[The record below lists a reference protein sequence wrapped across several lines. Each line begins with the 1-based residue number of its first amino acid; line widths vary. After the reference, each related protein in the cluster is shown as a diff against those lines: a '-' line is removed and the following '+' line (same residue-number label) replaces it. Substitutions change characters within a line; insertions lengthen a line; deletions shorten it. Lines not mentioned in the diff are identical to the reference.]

1 MDNFDFAEYKIKDV
15 TERLKEAL
23 ASGSF
28 PGRAQ
33 VIRNTSYELIEL
45 LEEYFWGVNMG
56 EKILAFVKAFIEDN
70 GYSPTVR
77 EIGQAVGV
85 NSTSHISW
93 WIDKLVTE
101 GKMTKKPNIA
111 RSVRVM

>member
-1 MDNFDFAEYKIKDV
+1 MDNLDFAEYKIKTV
-15 TERLKEAL
+15 TESLKEAL
-23 ASGSF
+23 GSGSY

-33 VIRNTSYELIEL
+33 VIRNTSYDLITE

-56 EKILAFVKAFIEDN
+56 EKILAFVKQFIEDN

-93 WIDKLVTE
+93 WIDKLVIE

-111 RSVRVM
+111 RSVRVV